1 MKRAGNWNWEE
12 NTFLNSREF
21 KALKILMVMINNWDM
36 KDDNNQI
43 LATRGVSNG
52 ELKYIISDLGASFG
66 KTGGFFSRNRNEP
79 EDYVKTRFIEKVN
92 GNVIDFKY
100 DGKNQKLFEN
110 ITVEDAR
117 WLSNLLSRLSEK
129 QIKNAFRAANY
140 SAGEVEELA
149 GAFRARI
156 DALAAV
162 AK

>member
-1 MKRAGNWNWEE
+1 
-12 NTFLNSREF
+12 
-21 KALKILMVMINNWDM
+21 M

-43 LATRGVSNG
+43 LAPRGVSNG
-52 ELKYIISDLGASFG
+52 DLKYIISDLGASFG

-140 SAGEVEELA
+140 SASEVEELA